1 MASSSFAIL
10 RGSSAS
16 ADCEVEC
23 IFDLRMD
30 DMTTQDLDT
39 LVAGAR
45 TALGDQPRLVGEEA
59 GASVRFEL
67 FNAPNSICSQ
77 KVRAL
82 LAHHAMPYLS
92 HSMNL
97 FTGQT
102 YLPEY
107 VRLRMLGCD
116 ALGGPLMTVHTGS
129 TSVSHGGCDPA
140 VVPTLVDLQ
149 ARQVLVDS
157 KRICLYLDALV
168 EAPAQLRPADLA
180 QRVDAQL
187 EVIDN
192 LPNYQM
198 LSGKPP
204 GIDTRPAS
212 QHGKNGVDF
221 AMSKVARCDQ
231 YLAELGDDATLVRAY
246 SAKRSKESTA
256 ATHLFTEEAM
266 RAAYDKADS
275 ACSQLETLLASGTTR
290 WMLDDRFT
298 MADLYWAIEL
308 LRMQNMGAQ
317 GFWTDGRRPAV
328 AAFAQRATAIP
339 ALRAAI
345 LDCPGAAF

>member
-1 MASSSFAIL
+1 
-10 RGSSAS
+10 
-16 ADCEVEC
+16 
-23 IFDLRMD
+23 
-30 DMTTQDLDT
+30 MTTHDLES

-45 TALGDQPRLVGEEA
+45 AALGDHACPIGAEV
-59 GASVRFEL
+59 GASARFGL

-82 LAHHAMPYLS
+82 LAHHGMAYLS

-116 ALGGPLMTVHTGS
+116 GLGGPLMTVHSGS

-140 VVPTLVDLQ
+140 VVPTLVDWQ
-149 ARQVLVDS
+149 TRQVLVDS
-157 KRICLYLDALV
+157 RRICLYLDALV
-168 EAPAQLRPADLA
+168 EAPAKLRPADLA
-180 QRVDAQL
+180 HRIDAQL

-204 GIDTRPAS
+204 GKDTRPAS

-221 AMSKVARCDQ
+221 AMGKVARCDQ
-231 YLAELGDDATLVRAY
+231 YLTQYADDATLVRAY

-256 ATHLFTEEAM
+256 AANLFSEEAM
-266 RAAYDKADS
+266 RAAYDKADL
-275 ACSQLETLLASGTTR
+275 ACAHIESLLASSATR

-308 LRMQNMGAQ
+308 LRMQNMGAH
-317 GFWTDGRRPAV
+317 GFWMDGRRPAV
-328 AAFAQRATAIP
+328 AAFAQRAAAIP
-339 ALRAAI
+339 AVRVAV
-345 LDCPGAAF
+345 LDWTGATF

>member
-1 MASSSFAIL
+1 
-10 RGSSAS
+10 
-16 ADCEVEC
+16 
-23 IFDLRMD
+23 
-30 DMTTQDLDT
+30 MTTRDLET
-39 LVAGAR
+39 LVTDAR
-45 TALGDQPRLVGEEA
+45 AALSDQPRPIGMEA
-59 GASVRFEL
+59 GTTARFEL

-82 LAHHAMPYLS
+82 LAQHGMQYLS

-116 ALGGPLMTVHTGS
+116 ALGGPLMTVHSGS

-140 VVPTLVDLQ
+140 VVPTLVDWQ
-149 ARQVLVDS
+149 TRQVLVDS

-180 QRVDAQL
+180 LRIDAQP

-204 GIDTRPAS
+204 GKDTRPAS

-221 AMSKVARCDQ
+221 AMGKVACCDQ
-231 YLAELGDDATLVRAY
+231 YLAQHAGPATLVRAY
-246 SAKRSKESTA
+246 SAKRSKDSSA
-256 ATHLFTEEAM
+256 AADLFTEESM
-266 RAAYDKADS
+266 RAAYEKGVVS
-275 ACSQLETLLASGTTR
+275 NTNTSS
-290 WMLDDRFT
+290 
-298 MADLYWAIEL
+298 I
-308 LRMQNMGAQ
+308 
-317 GFWTDGRRPAV
+317 
-328 AAFAQRATAIP
+328 
-339 ALRAAI
+339 
-345 LDCPGAAF
+345 

>member
-1 MASSSFAIL
+1 
-10 RGSSAS
+10 
-16 ADCEVEC
+16 
-23 IFDLRMD
+23 
-30 DMTTQDLDT
+30 MTTHELES
-39 LVAGAR
+39 LFAGAVA
-45 TALGDQPRLVGEEA
+45 ALGDPPRLVGAQA
-59 GASVRFEL
+59 GVAARFEL

-77 KVRAL
+77 KVRAV
-82 LAHHAMPYLS
+82 LAHHEMPYLS
-92 HSMNL
+92 HPMNL

-107 VRLRMLGCD
+107 VRMRMLGCD
-116 ALGGPLMTVHTGS
+116 ALGGPLMTVHSGS

-140 VVPTLVDLQ
+140 VVPTLVDWQ
-149 ARQVLVDS
+149 TRQVLVDS

-168 EAPAQLRPADLA
+168 EVSVRMRPVYLSD
-180 QRVDAQL
+180 RIDAQL

-204 GIDTRPAS
+204 GTDTRPAS

-221 AMSKVARCDQ
+221 AMGKVARCDHYLTQ
-231 YLAELGDDATLVRAY
+231 YGNDVTLVRAY
-246 SAKRSKESTA
+246 TAKRSKESTA
-256 ATHLFTEEAM
+256 AAALFTEEAM

-275 ACSQLETLLASGTTR
+275 ACAQLEVLLASGTTR
-290 WMLDDRFT
+290 WMFDDRFT

-317 GFWTDGRRPAV
+317 GLWIDGRRPAI
-328 AAFAQRATAIP
+328 AAFAHRATAIP
-339 ALRAAI
+339 AVRAAI
-345 LDCPGAAF
+345 LDWPGAAF

>member
-1 MASSSFAIL
+1 MTN
-10 RGSSAS
+10 
-16 ADCEVEC
+16 
-23 IFDLRMD
+23 DLE
-30 DMTTQDLDT
+30 T
-39 LVAGAR
+39 LVAGASS
-45 TALGDQPRLVGEEA
+45 ALGFQPSHIGPQI
-59 GASVRFEL
+59 GATARFEL

-116 ALGGPLMTVHTGS
+116 ALGGPLMTVHSGS

-140 VVPTLVDLQ
+140 VVPTLVDWE

-157 KRICLYLDALV
+157 KRICLYLDGLV
-168 EAPAQLRPADLA
+168 TAPAQLRPADLTS
-180 QRVDAQL
+180 RIDEQL

-204 GIDTRPAS
+204 GSDTRPAS

-221 AMSKVARCDQ
+221 AMGKVARCNQ
-231 YLAELGDDATLVRAY
+231 YLAQHSDDATLVRAY
-246 SAKRSKESTA
+246 AAKRSKESTA
-256 ATHLFTEEAM
+256 ATDLFTAEAM
-266 RAAYDKADS
+266 RAAYDKADH
-275 ACSQLETLLASGTTR
+275 ACAQLNTLLGSGATR

-317 GFWTDGRRPAV
+317 GLWMNGRLPAV
-328 AAFAQRATAIP
+328 DAFAQRASTIA
-339 ALRAAI
+339 AVRAAV
-345 LDCPGAAF
+345 LDWPGASF